1 MSYNL
6 SLYRFSDGEPTA
18 PDMDVVRAVLSPVRA
33 GEGKASDGATEY
45 WIRAA
50 DGSEVEIGVFA
61 EFISVE
67 RPQVGDVWKII
78 IELVDRLRAGILI
91 PNGTFLCPEE
101 MRAHLPEGMEDASVF
116 VPAITLAAFERAAG
130 PFMEPL
136 ARPLPGL
143 VSGPPSPTP
152 APPRPAPPPPRPPPP
167 RP

>member
-6 SLYRFSDGEPTA
+6 SLYRFLAGELVA
-18 PDMDVVRAVLSPVRA
+18 PDMNVVRTVLSPVRA
-33 GEGKASDGATEY
+33 EPDEVGDDATEY

-101 MRAHLPEGMEDASVF
+101 MRAHLPEGMENSSVF
-116 VPAITLAAFERAAG
+116 VPEITLATFESAAG
-130 PFMEPL
+130 PFMDPL
-136 ARPLPGL
+136 
-143 VSGPPSPTP
+143 T
-152 APPRPAPPPPRPPPP
+152 
-167 RP
+167 

>member
-6 SLYRFSDGEPTA
+6 SLYRFLAGELVA
-18 PDMDVVRAVLSPVRA
+18 PDMNVVRTVLSPVRA
-33 GEGKASDGATEY
+33 EPDEVGDDATEY

-101 MRAHLPEGMEDASVF
+101 MRAHLPEGME
-116 VPAITLAAFERAAG
+116 
-130 PFMEPL
+130 
-136 ARPLPGL
+136 
-143 VSGPPSPTP
+143 
-152 APPRPAPPPPRPPPP
+152 
-167 RP
+167 

>member
-6 SLYRFSDGEPTA
+6 SLYRFLAGELVA
-18 PDMDVVRAVLSPVRA
+18 PDMNVVRTVLSPVRA
-33 GEGKASDGATEY
+33 EPDEVGDDATEY

-101 MRAHLPEGMEDASVF
+101 MRAHLPEGMENSSVF
-116 VPAITLAAFERAAG
+116 VPEITLATFESAAG

-136 ARPLPGL
+136 
-143 VSGPPSPTP
+143 T
-152 APPRPAPPPPRPPPP
+152 
-167 RP
+167 